1 MTAPPGS
8 AHPPESP
15 TVSVIIPAYES
26 ALYIGEAL
34 ESVFAQ
40 SYREFEVVVV
50 NDGSPDTEELERVL
64 APFAKRIVY
73 RRQPN
78 GGPSSARN
86 TAIRE
91 ARGEYV
97 AFLDSD
103 DCWHPDFLASQ
114 IDFLRPHP
122 ELDLVYADATF
133 FGEGEKAGETFMG
146 RHPSAGPVTLESL
159 LRGSCVV
166 LTSSVV
172 ARRAALLDAGLFDES
187 LRFHEDFEL
196 WLRLLHQGG
205 RIGYQERVLGRRRAH
220 PQSLTARRGDFLR
233 GQLDVLERTKKS
245 FALSP
250 DEVAVIE
257 SRSELIQAELA
268 LVAGKERLLAGE
280 YRLARGEFQRAAEHF
295 RTPKLRGALLL
306 LRLWPGLLRRVVQL
320 RERTA
325 TGAA

>member
-1 MTAPPGS
+1 MSAPPGS
-8 AHPPESP
+8 AHSPDSP

-26 ALYIGEAL
+26 APYIGEAL

-40 SYREFEVVVV
+40 SYRDFEVVVV

-103 DCWHPDFLASQ
+103 DFWHPDFLASQ
-114 IDFLRPHP
+114 VDFLRSHS
-122 ELDLVYADATF
+122 ELDLAYADATF
-133 FGEGEKAGETFMG
+133 FGEGEEAGETFMG
-146 RHPSAGPVTLESL
+146 KHPSTGAVTLESL

-205 RIGYQERVLGRRRAH
+205 RIGYQERVLGRRRTH
-220 PQSLTARRGDFLR
+220 PQSLTARRGEFLR

-250 DEVAVIE
+250 DEVAVVE
-257 SRSELIQAELA
+257 SRSELIRAELA
-268 LVAGKERLLAGE
+268 LVAGKERLLARE
-280 YRLARGEFQRAAEHF
+280 YKLARGEFQRAAEHF
-295 RTPKLRGALLL
+295 RSPKLRGVLLL

-320 RERTA
+320 RERA
-325 TGAA
+325 VKGAA